1 MQDVRSVA
9 NDVVEL
15 QRDTE
20 GAAELQWRQAHE
32 VRSLLDMI
40 DVYRRCVT
48 DLAAENT
55 RLIEEVS
62 LLRAIAD
69 SSMSA
74 VKTFRPV

>member
-1 MQDVRSVA
+1 MQDGQSVA

-15 QRDTE
+15 QLDAD
-20 GAAELQWRQAHE
+20 GAAELRWRQAHE
-32 VRSLLDMI
+32 VRSLLDML
-40 DVYRRCVT
+40 DTYRRCVA

-55 RLIEEVS
+55 RLLEEVT

-74 VKTFRPV
+74 VRTLR